1 MNEEQQYLEA
11 VEKKLSGK
19 ITELQKKMQE
29 GEKDLKQLHDYYL
42 DNYTEF
48 DEYGYER
55 YDNNQ
60 ALERWRS

>member
-29 GEKDLKQLHDYYL
+29 GEKDLKQLHPV
-42 DNYTEF
+42 
-48 DEYGYER
+48 
-55 YDNNQ
+55 
-60 ALERWRS
+60 RWITMKPGNF